1 MEKGKDIGADT
12 GKFRESP
19 ESCASRLACELR
31 RVDEAIDMLER
42 ELVAAATQRKA
53 ILKELNQTAETNGL
67 DPNDYYDGN
76 INTAS
81 PSITQ
86 SLRSDCRT

>member
-42 ELVAAATQRKA
+42 ELAAAAAQREA
-53 ILKELNQTAETNGL
+53 ILKELKQTAEVNGL
-67 DPNDYYDGN
+67 NLSEYHEGSMDAD
-76 INTAS
+76 
-81 PSITQ
+81 IT
-86 SLRSDCRT
+86 LPWGK

>member
-31 RVDEAIDMLER
+31 RVDEAIDMLGR
-42 ELVAAATQRKA
+42 ELVAAVTQREA
-53 ILKELNQTAETNGL
+53 VLGELGRYARENGL
-67 DPNDYYDGN
+67 DPSDYYDGN

-81 PSITQ
+81 PS
-86 SLRSDCRT
+86 DE